1 MENLLLP
8 VAILAIMG
16 FIFAIALGFI
26 SQKFH
31 VEKSVKEAAV
41 RECLPGANCGA
52 CGYPGCD
59 GLAEAIA
66 KGEAPV
72 NALSL
77 IHIYRA

>member
-1 MENLLLP
+1 MQNLLLP

-26 SQKFH
+26 SEKFH

-52 CGYPGCD
+52 WVPW
-59 GLAEAIA
+59 L
-66 KGEAPV
+66 
-72 NALSL
+72 
-77 IHIYRA
+77 